1 MADDSGRA
9 YHITIT
15 GRDTGMKV
23 ANMIRILQQLDPEDT
38 IFCVW
43 FEKQYSEQ
51 RMGDTFTEEEWEDI
65 VLSAE
70 GDIYDE
76 DHIFEQL
83 GLENICYNTIEGRD

>member
-1 MADDSGRA
+1 
-9 YHITIT
+9 
-15 GRDTGMKV
+15 
-23 ANMIRILQQLDPEDT
+23 
-38 IFCVW
+38 
-43 FEKQYSEQ
+43 
-51 RMGDTFTEEEWEDI
+51 MGDTFTEEEWEDI